1 MSSETPSS
9 APTPGAGQAGGSHL
23 GETLV
28 GLGIVAVGIGLGIGA
43 KAVSSEAGYGGV
55 GPNFVPWLVS
65 IMLTLC
71 GVVITWQARTGGF
84 RDLSEGAETT
94 VQPYWLGFMWVSAGL
109 LLNAALLNKLGFALG
124 CTLCYTL
131 AVHGLRKADRQ
142 AKASAPRTWV
152 TDVLTGLTISLPVY
166 WFFTKFLDINLPG
179 LTGTGWI

>member
-9 APTPGAGQAGGSHL
+9 APMPGAGQAGGSHL

-71 GVVITWQARTGGF
+71 GVVITWQARTG
-84 RDLSEGAETT
+84 
-94 VQPYWLGFMWVSAGL
+94 PSAVVK
-109 LLNAALLNKLGFALG
+109 AVFA
-124 CTLCYTL
+124 
-131 AVHGLRKADRQ
+131 V
-142 AKASAPRTWV
+142 
-152 TDVLTGLTISLPVY
+152 
-166 WFFTKFLDINLPG
+166 
-179 LTGTGWI
+179 